1 MTFVFNIP
9 SPTATFVFSVPNVNY
24 SGGTCDDATV
34 ENSDISYT
42 NTVASGGTL
51 VLDDVYIE
59 VNNSEN
65 NVLSSYFPS
74 VKDVKMVLPD
84 TDYNIYIDGALVNS
98 FSLPTLK
105 DETINILWQ

>member
-9 SPTATFVFSVPNVNY
+9 SPTATFVFSVPNVTI
-24 SGGTCDDATV
+24 GGVTCADATV
-34 ENSDISYT
+34 VNSDSSYT

-51 VLDDVYIE
+51 VTPDIFVSVD
-59 VNNSEN
+59 NSEN
-65 NVLSSYFPS
+65 NVLSNYFPS
-74 VKDVKMVLPD
+74 VKDVTMVLPD
-84 TDYNIYIDGALVNS
+84 TDYNIYIGGVLQTS